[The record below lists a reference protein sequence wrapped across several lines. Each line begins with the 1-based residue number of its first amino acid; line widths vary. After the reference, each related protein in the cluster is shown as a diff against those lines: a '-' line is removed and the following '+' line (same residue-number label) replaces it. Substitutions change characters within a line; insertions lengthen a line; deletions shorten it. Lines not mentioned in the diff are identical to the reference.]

1 MAPITSDCDA
11 IRTHQHQMAVITS
24 ECDLGQMPGAMA
36 ELKANLTD
44 DSPVREHLSSPP
56 SVNTCHRVSSSLRFG
71 CGTEEMVDPCA
82 VCLPAVISC
91 ACACN
96 VPVPMR
102 RSASV
107 LSSTHIQAWR

>member
-56 SVNTCHRVSSSLRFG
+56 SVNTCHRVSSS
-71 CGTEEMVDPCA
+71 TIVSSCA
-82 VCLPAVISC
+82 IVSSCVISSAMTHDDTMTHSENTC
-91 ACACN
+91 RVLN
-96 VPVPMR
+96 TFPWMR
-102 RSASV
+102 R
-107 LSSTHIQAWR
+107 H